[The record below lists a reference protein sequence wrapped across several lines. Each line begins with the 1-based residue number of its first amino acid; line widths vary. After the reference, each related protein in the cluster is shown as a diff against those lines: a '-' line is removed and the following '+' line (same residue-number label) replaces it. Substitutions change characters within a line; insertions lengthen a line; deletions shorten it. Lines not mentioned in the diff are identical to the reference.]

1 MAACMICHAASAK
14 YKCPRCFERYC
25 SVACCK
31 SHKEKEC
38 IPQVHTENIDDKK
51 PLKTCTGGETNLSWS
66 FMEETEDRVP
76 QEKLQNLCKSENLK
90 GMLHNQHLR
99 AMMENLVNSIDP
111 MADMEDAMQEP
122 IFVELADECLRIV
135 EGDKEPDMASV
146 SK

>member
-1 MAACMICHAASAK
+1 MQFFLNVGNCTNCPLLPKPECMLMFS
-14 YKCPRCFERYC
+14 
-25 SVACCK
+25 
-31 SHKEKEC
+31 
-38 IPQVHTENIDDKK
+38 
-51 PLKTCTGGETNLSWS
+51 G
-66 FMEETEDRVP
+66 
-76 QEKLQNLCKSENLK
+76 KSENLK
-90 GMLHNQHLR
+90 GMLRNQHLR